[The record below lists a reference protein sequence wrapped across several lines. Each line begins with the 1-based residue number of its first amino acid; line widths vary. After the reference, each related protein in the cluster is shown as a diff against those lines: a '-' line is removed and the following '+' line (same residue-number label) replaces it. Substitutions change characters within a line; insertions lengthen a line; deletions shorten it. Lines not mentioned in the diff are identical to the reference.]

1 MNETQA
7 QAPERA
13 PLDLD
18 GEAPGAQAPLA
29 LDGEAP
35 AQYSFRYLFAQLKG
49 YRPGLVRAHTA
60 AILGAGASVPLPL
73 LLPLLVD
80 EVLLDQPSAI
90 VPWIQS
96 WTPEHWHGAA
106 LYVGVIF
113 AAAVALRLFALGM
126 GGVHARS
133 FTTIAQDL
141 IYRLRRQLLERLERV
156 ALSEYE
162 VLGSGAI
169 ATRMVVDLQT
179 INGFVA
185 RTVAR
190 LIVCVLMIIG
200 TAAILLW
207 LHWGLA
213 LFILCMNPIVIYF
226 TILLG
231 KRIKDLKRRENDAI
245 ELFQNVLG
253 ETLDSIHQIRAYN
266 QERHYLLRA
275 ADGAQQIR
283 NRATSFAWKSEF
295 AAHASNTVFLLGFD
309 MFRSVSMLMVVFSGL
324 SIGEMM
330 AVFGYLWFMI
340 APVQE
345 LLGVQYAYYAADA
358 ALGRLNG
365 LLTLHQEPR
374 FPNMQNPFRGV
385 PTVPVT
391 AEDVHFAFT
400 PEAPVLRGLS
410 LTVAAGERVVFVGA
424 SGGGKSTL
432 MQVLLGLY
440 PLEHG
445 TVRYGGMDARDI
457 GFDVVRSRVAIV
469 LQHPSLFNDTVRGN
483 LRMGRE
489 IPEGELWTALKI
501 AQLDEAVRGFP
512 QGLDTLLGND
522 GMRLSGGQRQ
532 RLAIARMALLRPQ
545 VIILDEATSML
556 DTLTER
562 RLHEALFA
570 HFEGCTMLI
579 VAHRLSVVQHADRVY
594 VLEDGRIAEQG
605 GHQQLIDQDGLY
617 AKLHTRQAH

>member
-1 MNETQA
+1 MSESMSESVESPA
-7 QAPERA
+7 LP
-13 PLDLD
+13 P
-18 GEAPGAQAPLA
+18 AQAPLA
-29 LDGEAP
+29 LGEIAP
-35 AQYSFRYLFAQLKG
+35 PQYSFRYLFEQLKG
-49 YRPGLVRAHTA
+49 YRRGLVRAHVA
-60 AILGAGASVPLPL
+60 AILGGAAAVPLPL

-80 EVLLDQPSAI
+80 EVLLEQPNVI

-96 WTPEHWHGAA
+96 WAPADWHGAT
-106 LYVGVIF
+106 LYVAVIF
-113 AAAVALRLFALGM
+113 VAAVGLRLFSLALA
-126 GGVHARS
+126 GVHARS

-185 RTVAR
+185 RTLAR
-190 LIVCVLMIIG
+190 LIICVLMIIG

-213 LFILCMNPIVIYF
+213 LFILCMNPVVVYF

-231 KRIKDLKRRENDAI
+231 KRIKELKRKENDAI
-245 ELFQNVLG
+245 ETFQDVLG

-275 ADGAQQIR
+275 ADGARNIR
-283 NRATSFAWKSEF
+283 DRATSFAWRSEF
-295 AAHASNTVFLLGFD
+295 AGHASNTVFLLGFD

-365 LLTLHQEPR
+365 LMELSQEPR
-374 FPNMQNPFRGV
+374 FPNMRNPFRDV
-385 PTVPVT
+385 ATVPVS

-400 PEAPVLRGLS
+400 PEAPVLRGLN
-410 LTVAAGERVVFVGA
+410 LKVAAGERVVFVGA

-440 PLEHG
+440 PLERG
-445 TVRYGGMDARDI
+445 TVRYGGVDARDI
-457 GFDVVRSRVAIV
+457 GFDAVRARVAIV

-483 LRMGRE
+483 LRMGRDL
-489 IPEGELWTALKI
+489 PEGELWKALEI
-501 AQLDEAVRGFP
+501 AQLDGAVRAFP
-512 QGLDTLLGND
+512 KGIDTLLGND

-562 RLHEALFA
+562 RLHEALFT
-570 HFEGCTMLI
+570 HFKGCTMLI

-605 GHQQLIDQDGLY
+605 GHQQLMDQDGLY
-617 AKLHTRQAH
+617 AQLYTRQGH